1 VIASKQKP
9 IAEGTCCKRERY
21 HLLPK
26 KNPLEVAEAM
36 FSPPEAAISE
46 DYPQAYNVGTV
57 GSQRCG
63 PINSKEDG
71 IPADGSLGNQL
82 GKLCSL
88 TMFDSCAR

>member
-1 VIASKQKP
+1 MYPPTNS
-9 IAEGTCCKRERY
+9 
-21 HLLPK
+21 PK
-26 KNPLEVAEAM
+26 KFLKHCFPM
-36 FSPPEAAISE
+36 FPMFPEAAISFLE

-63 PINSKEDG
+63 SISSKEDG

-88 TMFDSCAR
+88 TMFDSYA